1 MNIDE
6 MMVKEVVRVSPDETI
21 GEAARRMLEK
31 AVGCPVVTVPG
42 AVKGIMTDRD
52 LLDCLVASHQPDRCT
67 VAAHMR
73 RPVIVLGPDNDP
85 TTAAMVLRRKK
96 IKRLP
101 VARQGKLLG
110 IVSLSDLAA
119 RAGREGER
127 LRSAADFLAAV
138 VGAQAA
144 QSRTPESGLRSQA
157 SEGKPADGEAI
168 IDAAGAR
175 SGGKDALGC

>member
-6 MMVKEVVRVSPDETI
+6 LMVKEVIQVLPDETI
-21 GEAARRMLEK
+21 GEAARRMLAK
-31 AVGCPVVTVPG
+31 GVGCLVVTVSG
-42 AVKGIMTDRD
+42 TVKGIMTDRD
-52 LLDCLVASHQPDRCT
+52 LLDCLAAAHQPERCT

-85 TTAAMVLRRKK
+85 TTAAMVLQRKK

-119 RAGREGER
+119 WASREGER

-144 QSRTPESGLRSQA
+144 QSRAPESGLRSQA
-157 SEGKPADGEAI
+157 AEGKSADGEAI

-175 SGGKDALGC
+175 SGGKDALGR